1 MAIYVVD
8 ASVVV
13 QYAITQTYTPEAR
26 VLVARMYQGDQL
38 CIPEF
43 CLLECVNVLWKE
55 VRFRGLPKTQ
65 AEQIVG
71 ELLALSFRIMPTVH
85 LLPSALQIGLS
96 YQLALYDSL
105 YIALAVD
112 LNCPLVT
119 VDDRQRNGAIAS
131 GVIVKPITD
140 FSPA

>member
-1 MAIYVVD
+1 M
-8 ASVVV
+8 
-13 QYAITQTYTPEAR
+13 
-26 VLVARMYQGDQL
+26 
-38 CIPEF
+38 
-43 CLLECVNVLWKE
+43 WKE

-71 ELLALSFRIMPTVH
+71 ELLALSFRIMPIVH

-119 VDDRQRNGAIAS
+119 VDDRQRNGAIATCDRVDVMARVLI
-131 GVIVKPITD
+131 GFGLRFVYLV
-140 FSPA
+140 

>member
-1 MAIYVVD
+1 M
-8 ASVVV
+8 
-13 QYAITQTYTPEAR
+13 TYCYR
-26 VLVARMYQGDQL
+26 GKS
-38 CIPEF
+38 IKGIS

-96 YQLALYDSL
+96 YQLALYNSL
-105 YIALAVD
+105 YIALALD

-140 FSPA
+140 FSPV